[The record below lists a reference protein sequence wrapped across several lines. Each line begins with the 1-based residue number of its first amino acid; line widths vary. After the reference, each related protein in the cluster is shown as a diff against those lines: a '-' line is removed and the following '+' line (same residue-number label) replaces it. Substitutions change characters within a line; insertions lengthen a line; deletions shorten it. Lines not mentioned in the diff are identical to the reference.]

1 MCGIQNKKNIP
12 MVTYDLTNSVIL
24 PNYYITKKQQILF
37 FWVRKLPLG

>member
-1 MCGIQNKKNIP
+1 MCGIQNKKNIA

-24 PNYYITKKQQILF
+24 SNYYITKKQQILF